1 MQVGLWHLLRVTF
14 VVLDEAD
21 QMLERDFATQVKRI
35 MSQVRPDRQV
45 LLSSQQHGSRR
56 CRTSPWRC
64 AGPLRTLYPDT

>member
-1 MQVGLWHLLRVTF
+1 MQAGLWHLLRVTF

-45 LLSSQQHGSRR
+45 LLFSATWQQEVQDFAMEV
-56 CRTSPWRC
+56 CRPATHPPS
-64 AGPLRTLYPDT
+64 